1 MGMRPAE
8 LMSAAAGDSGS
19 DARSHVPGE
28 LGVWMFILG
37 DMLMFGLFFVVFM
50 QARAADP
57 ALFLHAQAGLNLHLG
72 AVNTL
77 LLLTSSWFVV
87 KGLQAARTQ
96 GRHLSAR
103 WFVVAIM
110 CGVGFASI
118 KLVEY
123 SEKIGAGITLT
134 TNDFYMYY
142 FIFTGIHFMHV
153 LIGMGVLVFMWLR
166 VRTAEPA
173 GGEITLLESGATFWH
188 LVDLLWIVLFPLLY
202 LVR

>member
-1 MGMRPAE
+1 
-8 LMSAAAGDSGS
+8 
-19 DARSHVPGE
+19 
-28 LGVWMFILG
+28 MFILG

-50 QARAADP
+50 QARAADS
-57 ALFLHAQAGLNLHLG
+57 ALFLDAQAGLNLHLG

-87 KGLQAARTQ
+87 KALHAARAQ

-103 WFVVAIM
+103 WLIAAIM
-110 CGVGFASI
+110 CGVGFASV
-118 KLVEY
+118 KLFEY

-153 LIGMGVLVFMWLR
+153 LIGMGVLMFMWMR
-166 VRTAEPA
+166 VRTTELVE
-173 GGEITLLESGATFWH
+173 GEITMLESGATFWH

-202 LVR
+202 LVK